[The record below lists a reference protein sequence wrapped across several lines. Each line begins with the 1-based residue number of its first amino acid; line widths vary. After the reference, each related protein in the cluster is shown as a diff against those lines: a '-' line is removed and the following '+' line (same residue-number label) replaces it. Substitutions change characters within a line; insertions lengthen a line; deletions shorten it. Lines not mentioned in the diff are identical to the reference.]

1 MRILIADDASQKIGV
16 IMNTLK
22 ELPEFDSL
30 LIDHVLDLN
39 EARQRLST
47 EYYDLL
53 ILDLNMPMD
62 IGEPPNMKAGAEFV
76 DEIMDTD
83 RIKKPVDI
91 IVLSAFDESVQE
103 FKRQV
108 ERTGFVIVQY
118 DENTLEWRET
128 LKSRV
133 SYLCLLREQR
143 EYIPKPPLCDVL
155 LVTAVPIETAAVLN
169 LGYKWS
175 TFILQGDSTIY
186 RHTTIQLNDGVCN
199 IVHSQL
205 PEMGMTASAVHTTKA
220 VLSLKPKFVIMTGIA
235 AGLEKAANIGDIIVA
250 TDVWNYNSGKYIEK
264 SDEDSVAAELLPDS
278 KHINMDRA
286 TKDKLLATDFTRQLI
301 QIKNSFQGIAPSSPL
316 NVFYG
321 PMACG
326 SAVVTSKDVIDLV
339 KSQARKVVGL
349 DMESYGVY
357 LACRDVCYPSV
368 NAIVI
373 KSISDFAD
381 RNKDDSSQD
390 YAAYTS
396 TSFALYLIQNILF

>member
-22 ELPEFDSL
+22 ELQEFESL
-30 LIDHVLDLN
+30 SIDHVLDLN
-39 EARQRLST
+39 EARRRLSS

-76 DEIMDTD
+76 DEIMDTE

-103 FKRQV
+103 FKQQV

-118 DENTLEWRET
+118 DESTLEWRET

-155 LVTAVPIETAAVLN
+155 LVTAVPVETAAVLN
-169 LGYKWS
+169 MDCKWS
-175 TFILQGDSTIY
+175 TFTLPGDSTIY
-186 RHTTIQLNDGVCN
+186 RRTTIQVNDGVCN

-205 PEMGMTASAVHTTKA
+205 PEMGMTASAAHTTKA
-220 VLSLKPKFVIMTGIA
+220 VLHLKPKFVIMTGIA
-235 AGLEKAANIGDIIVA
+235 AGLEKDANIGDIIVA

-264 SDEDSVAAELLPDS
+264 SDGDSVAAELLPDS

-286 TKDKLLATDFTRQLI
+286 TKDKLLATDFNRQLI
-301 QIKNSFQGIAPSSPL
+301 QIKNSFQGDAPSSPL
-316 NVFYG
+316 KVFYG

-326 SAVVTSKDVIDLV
+326 SAVVASKDVIDLV
-339 KSQARKVVGL
+339 KSQARKVAGL

-368 NAIVI
+368 DAIVI

-381 RNKDDSSQD
+381 RKKDDSRQD

-396 TSFALYLIQNILF
+396 TSFAMCLIQNVLF